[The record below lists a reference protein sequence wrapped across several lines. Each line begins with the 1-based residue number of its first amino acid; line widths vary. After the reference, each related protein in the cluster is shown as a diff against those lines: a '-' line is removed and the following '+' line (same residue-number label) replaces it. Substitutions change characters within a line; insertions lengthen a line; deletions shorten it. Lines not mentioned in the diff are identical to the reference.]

1 MLPRSMGIVVLV
13 VVGVSLL
20 AGCAVNA
27 QSVDNVVNYLDAIN
41 RNDLAAAEPYVCPAK
56 IPELAQGL
64 EDVPISGENSHTFE
78 NIQCEAQ
85 GTDVACTYT
94 LVQQMQDGT
103 TQQSDWQVVYQIKQ
117 GKICGFAHATDG

>member
-1 MLPRSMGIVVLV
+1 MGRLRSQVWLILVVALVLV
-13 VVGVSLL
+13 
-20 AGCAVNA
+20 GCAA
-27 QSVDNVVNYLDAIN
+27 SAGTVDDVVNYLDAIN
-41 RNDLAAAEPYVCPAK
+41 RDDLAAAEQYVCPAK

-64 EDVPISGENSHTFE
+64 EDVPRSGENSHTFE

-103 TQQSDWQVVYQIKQ
+103 TQQSDWQVVYQIQQ

>member
-1 MLPRSMGIVVLV
+1 MGRLRSQVWLILVVALVLV
-13 VVGVSLL
+13 
-20 AGCAVNA
+20 GCAA
-27 QSVDNVVNYLDAIN
+27 SAGTVDNVVNYLDAIN
-41 RNDLAAAEPYVCPAK
+41 RDDLAAAEQYVCPAK

-64 EDVPISGENSHTFE
+64 EDVPRTGENSHTFE

-103 TQQSDWQVVYQIKQ
+103 TQQSDWQVVYQIQQ

>member
-1 MLPRSMGIVVLV
+1 M
-13 VVGVSLL
+13 L

-27 QSVDNVVNYLDAIN
+27 QNVDNVVSYLDAIN
-41 RNDLAAAEPYVCPAK
+41 RDDLTAAEPYVCPAK
-56 IPELAQGL
+56 IPDLAEGL
-64 EDVPISGENSHTFE
+64 EDVPTTGESNHTFD

-103 TQQSDWQVVYQIKQ
+103 TQQSEWQVVYQLKQ

>member
-1 MLPRSMGIVVLV
+1 MERLTRQIGLALAVALVLV
-13 VVGVSLL
+13 
-20 AGCAVNA
+20 GCAA
-27 QSVDNVVNYLDAIN
+27 SAGTVDNVVNYLDAIN
-41 RNDLAAAEPYVCPAK
+41 RDDLAAAEQYVCPAK

-64 EDVPISGENSHTFE
+64 EDVPRTGENSHTFE

-103 TQQSDWQVVYQIKQ
+103 TQQSDWQVVYQIQQ

>member
-1 MLPRSMGIVVLV
+1 MERLRSQVWLILAVALVLV
-13 VVGVSLL
+13 
-20 AGCAVNA
+20 GCAA
-27 QSVDNVVNYLDAIN
+27 SAGTVDNVVNYLDAIN
-41 RNDLAAAEPYVCPAK
+41 RDDLAAAEQYVCPAK

-64 EDVPISGENSHTFE
+64 EDVPRTGENNHAFE

-103 TQQSDWQVVYQIKQ
+103 TQQSDWQVVYPIQQ